1 MHCGLFPFPL
11 PASSSGWAEEGARHG
26 IRLYDSIG
34 PDGTTLKGG
43 IKLRE
48 VMRACV
54 SVVGHRGQRADDEMP
69 KQSSPKIRILIVD
82 DHPVLRE
89 GLTLIIESQTDL
101 QVVAEA
107 GTGKEAIALFEENL
121 PDVTLMDLGLPDI
134 HGIDVIRRLRAQHP
148 DARIIVLTTYLGDV
162 QALRAL
168 QAGAS
173 GYLLKGT
180 LRRDL
185 LDTIRSVYQGQ
196 RQVQTEVA
204 SELAQHAADQSLTA
218 REIEVLKL
226 IAKGCSNK
234 VVADRLHISE
244 DTVKGHVGNILEK
257 LKANDRTHAVTIA
270 LHRGYFEI

>member
-1 MHCGLFPFPL
+1 
-11 PASSSGWAEEGARHG
+11 
-26 IRLYDSIG
+26 
-34 PDGTTLKGG
+34 
-43 IKLRE
+43 
-48 VMRACV
+48 
-54 SVVGHRGQRADDEMP
+54 MP
-69 KQSSPKIRILIVD
+69 KQSSARIRILIVD

-89 GLTLIIESQTDL
+89 GLTLIIESQADL
-101 QVVAEA
+101 QVGAEA
-107 GTGKEAIALFEENL
+107 GTGKQAIALFEEHL
-121 PDVTLMDLGLPDI
+121 PDITLMDLGLPDI

-148 DARIIVLTTYLGDV
+148 EARIIVLTTYLGDV

-185 LDTIRSVYQGQ
+185 LDTVRAVHAGQ
-196 RQVQTEVA
+196 RHVQTEVA
-204 SELAQHAADQSLTA
+204 SELAQYAADQSLTA

-226 IAKGCSNK
+226 IARGCSNK
-234 VVADRLHISE
+234 IVADRLEITE
-244 DTVKGHVGNILEK
+244 DTVKGHVRNILEK